1 MAFPDESLAQ
11 GEEVKLH
18 LHPHWIVMVAPLFW
32 TVVAVAGVIAGAIF
46 LPTNSTG
53 TVGLVAI
60 GVIALVLFLWLAF
73 APFVVWR
80 STHFVFTNERVISRS
95 GVFSQHTENI
105 PMDRVSDVQL
115 DQSLFDR
122 ILGCGKLALASPGE
136 HGPDQL
142 RNIPHVK
149 AVTVKLHDLIDPA
162 TNAPQQRSSSDGTT
176 QTLSHDN

>member
-1 MAFPDESLAQ
+1 MGFPENELTSN
-11 GEEVKLH
+11 EHVVMH
-18 LHPHWIVMVAPLFW
+18 LHPHWK
-32 TVVAVAGVIAGAIF
+32 AIF
-46 LPTNSTG
+46 WPSVLLVVVLAGLGVAWVASLNSVLLIVLAA
-53 TVGLVAI
+53 VGLVLI
-60 GVIALVLFLWLAF
+60 
-73 APFVVWR
+73 VWFFFIPLIKWR
-80 STHFVFTNERVISRS
+80 TTHFVFTNERVISRS